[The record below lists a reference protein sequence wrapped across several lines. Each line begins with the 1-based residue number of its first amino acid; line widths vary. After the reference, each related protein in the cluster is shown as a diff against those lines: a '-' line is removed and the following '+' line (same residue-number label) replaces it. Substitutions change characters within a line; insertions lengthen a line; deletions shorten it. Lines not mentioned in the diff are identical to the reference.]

1 MAFLVDTTLEYRGC
15 PKRVAFL
22 FCICIGEDCGL
33 LVKIVNKIGA
43 IFDQ

>member
-22 FCICIGEDCGL
+22 FCIGEDCGL